1 MALYDTTYRY
11 ANSNFSATMYMY
23 YSIIFAYLYRQGLP
37 KKSPNEFVASPV
49 CSENEV

>member
-1 MALYDTTYRY
+1 MCTSEVYGTIRY
-11 ANSNFSATMYMY
+11 NISVCKLQFY